1 MKFIVSARE
10 CGDGLWIPFPES
22 IVNSLELAEGDT
34 VNLTV
39 RNGTL
44 IVKKNNMSYKDSL
57 ENALISEER
66 A

>member
-1 MKFIVSARE
+1 MNFIVSVRA

-39 RNGTL
+39 RNDTL
-44 IVKKNNMSYKDSL
+44 IVKNNMSYKEPL
-57 ENALISEER
+57 EKTWDFEGGS
-66 A
+66 